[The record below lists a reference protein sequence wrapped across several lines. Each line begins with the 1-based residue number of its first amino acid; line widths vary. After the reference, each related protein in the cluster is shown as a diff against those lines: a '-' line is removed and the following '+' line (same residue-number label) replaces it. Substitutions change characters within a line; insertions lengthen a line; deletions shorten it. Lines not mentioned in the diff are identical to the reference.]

1 MEAWDMKQKEM
12 SLATKKEFV
21 AALKKLMAVKP
32 INKITVRELV
42 AECGMNRNSFYY
54 HFEDI
59 YALFKWMVEAEA
71 VEIVKQYDFL
81 MNYHEVIHFVLDYV
95 ENNQYL
101 LSNAYN
107 AIGQTGLKQFLYLDF
122 ISCMDSLLEQGCQRQ
137 GVTLDAEY
145 RKFLCAFYTEAIAG
159 TLLDY
164 IIHPQDHSREKV
176 ISYVERLLRTTLPA
190 AIGKAAEDEP
200 EDCFR

>member
-1 MEAWDMKQKEM
+1 MKQKEM
-12 SLATKKEFV
+12 SLATKKEFA

-122 ISCMDSLLEQGCQRQ
+122 ISCMD
-137 GVTLDAEY
+137 AEY

>member
-1 MEAWDMKQKEM
+1 MKQKEM